1 MAEETLPDLAQGTL
15 TPDGPRMARPV
26 RPSVTPRS
34 LWADR
39 NLAEGTGTGIVIAGA
54 WGALVLGSAVYR
66 SDFLSRQTLLAV
78 TFTMAIVG
86 VLSVGQALVAISGGI
101 LDLSVPTALILPSWA
116 VVSLLGQGINIFL
129 VVLAALAVGGA
140 WGLFNALIIGFGKIN
155 PIIVTL
161 GTNFAAVAVLNLL
174 FENAQTPIS
183 SGLAKWGQGKFL
195 SLPNIFWPML
205 LIIAL
210 AGYFVP
216 RSRVGRHMIAVGGSS
231 QAARARGISL
241 RKTRFAVFVTSG
253 MLSGVAALLFTAS
266 NLYFIPNDGSNFL
279 LPTLAT
285 IIVAGIALTGGAG
298 NLWLIFLSVGF
309 LSTVTTALAFY
320 GLSDVWQQVPPGAIL
335 MIAVSIDGY
344 RRTRSRR

>member
-1 MAEETLPDLAQGTL
+1 M
-15 TPDGPRMARPV
+15 MARPV
-26 RPSVTPRS
+26 RPAGTASS
-34 LWADR
+34 LWPSR
-39 NLAEGTGTGIVIAGA
+39 SRPEGTATGIVIVGA
-54 WGALVLGSAVYR
+54 WGALVFGSALFR

-86 VLSVGQALVAISGGI
+86 VLSVGQGLVAMSGAI

-116 VVSLLGQGINIFL
+116 VASLLGQGINIFL
-129 VVLAALAVGGA
+129 VIFAALAGGGA
-140 WGLFNALIIGFGKIN
+140 WGLFNALIIVFGKIN

-161 GTNFAAVAVLNLL
+161 GTNFAGAAMLNIL
-174 FENAQTPIS
+174 FENAQTPMS

-195 SLPNIFWPML
+195 GLPNIFWPML

-210 AGYFVP
+210 VGYFVP

-241 RKTRFAVFVTSG
+241 RKTRFAVFVASG
-253 MLSGVAALLFTAS
+253 TLSGVAALLFTAS
-266 NLYFIPNDGSNFL
+266 DLYFIPNDGSNFL

-285 IIVAGIALTGGAG
+285 IIVAGIALSGGAG

-344 RRTRSRR
+344 RRMRSRR